1 MNLNTKPLQ
10 RAVKM
15 DKDKQFELQKILL
28 GFALT
33 TIVGSIIT
41 ILAQKLDFDY
51 QQKQNLIQTE
61 KAAAQKCFE
70 DVSVLLDTRVYKMRK
85 IIWAYQDSRPESD
98 IIARWNDYSTFLEL
112 WNNNINKNSAL
123 ISRYFGN
130 KRRSQFE
137 AIHSKFREA
146 GNIIQPLRYTSIGDS
161 SKIKNAK
168 KIIDDFNSDIYL
180 FDASLLNQIQN
191 ENIGVFLK
199 NEDKIDIQ

>member
-1 MNLNTKPLQ
+1 
-10 RAVKM
+10 M